1 VDRVAFDIGERRH
14 LHRGQPNIF
23 ADSNQLGGCNWSA
36 KKSTNK
42 SQPERHTHKLAG
54 YEQDTKTSLAKPQA
68 SPGAFNALG
77 NGYLLGWSNSGFD
90 QRTEFHVWRFVLAPH
105 PVPWFLPAGR

>member
-1 VDRVAFDIGERRH
+1 MDRVAFDIGERRH

-68 SPGAFNALG
+68 SKSESYQIAK
-77 NGYLLGWSNSGFD
+77 GYVS
-90 QRTEFHVWRFVLAPH
+90 R
-105 PVPWFLPAGR
+105 GRD